1 MRFAPARRALA
12 AVAALTLLT
21 VPAASAE
28 TVAGDGD
35 LVTAGMQTTVDLGTA
50 APGQDVTVNVAF
62 TLTCTGTSHV
72 DPGQMVRLTPGS
84 ITVPVGGSFG
94 VGSLLFAPGAGWPA
108 DGQECPAGLAQV
120 TSPPLRVIVTAP
132 PDPGTGYRYS
142 FTWNRSLAPTGTD
155 DGAVFEGTAP
165 TLVFLLDVADNTP
178 PSLDLPADTTV
189 EGDTVGGA
197 FAAYAVSA
205 SDAEDAVAPT
215 PACSPA
221 VGAVLPLGTTTVD
234 CSVTDGGG
242 LTTTGS
248 FDITVV
254 DTTAPVIATI
264 ADIDLTTGDSAGAVL
279 SYGVPSVAD
288 VVDPSPTVACLPADG
303 SQVPVGTTTVTCTAG
318 DASGNQSSMSFNVV
332 VTYVPTVAWTATW
345 GEPVASSGDTFVA
358 NPGRSVPIKVEIF
371 ADGVEQGSGQ
381 ATLTVTPCNGGAGLA
396 ITLGRDAGRWTGKL
410 DTSLLAGPGCYAA
423 TVSLDGHPAGSFR
436 LDLRGSSTSSSQ
448 GGTKGNAR
456 R

>member
-35 LVTAGMQTTVDLGTA
+35 LVTAGLQTTVDLGTA

-72 DPGQMVRLTPGS
+72 DLGQMVRLTPGS

-94 VGSLLFAPGAGWPA
+94 VGSLVFAPGAGWPA
-108 DGQECPAGLAQV
+108 DGEACPADLAPV
-120 TSPPLRVIVTAP
+120 TSPALRVIVTAP

-142 FTWNRSLAPTGTD
+142 FTWNRSLVPTGID
-155 DGAVFEGTAP
+155 DNAVFEGTAP
-165 TLVFLLDVADNTP
+165 TLVFLLNVADNTP
-178 PSLDLPADTTV
+178 PSLHLPADMTV

-197 FAAYAVSA
+197 VAAYAVSA
-205 SDAEDAVAPT
+205 SDAEDGVAPT

-221 VGAVLPLGTTTVD
+221 VGDVLPLGTTTVD

-242 LTTTGS
+242 LTATGS

-254 DTTAPVIATI
+254 DTTAPVIAAIGDQEI
-264 ADIDLTTGDSAGAVL
+264 ATSDPAGAVL
-279 SYGVPSVAD
+279 SYDLPSAAD
-288 VVDPSPTVACLPADG
+288 VVDPAPTVACLPANG
-303 SQVPVGTTTVTCTAG
+303 SAIPVGTTTVTCSAS
-318 DASGNQSSMSFNVV
+318 DASGNQSSSAFDVV
-332 VTYVPTVAWTATW
+332 VTYVPAVSWTATW
-345 GEPVASSGDTFVA
+345 GEPLASTGDTFVA
-358 NPGRSVPIKVEIF
+358 NPGRSVPIKVETF
-371 ADGVEQGSGQ
+371 ADGIEQGSGQ
-381 ATLTVTPCNGGAGLA
+381 AVLTVTPCDGGTGLA
-396 ITLGRDAGRWTGKL
+396 IALGRDAGRWTGKL
-410 DTSLLAGPGCYAA
+410 DTSLLAGPGCYVA
-423 TVSLDGHPAGSFR
+423 TVSLDGQAAGSFR
-436 LDLRGSSTSSSQ
+436 LDLRGSSTGASQ
-448 GGTKGNAR
+448 GGAKGNAR

>member
-1 MRFAPARRALA
+1 MRFAPARRALV

-35 LVTAGMQTTVDLGTA
+35 LLTAGLQTTIDLGTA
-50 APGQDVTVNVAF
+50 TPGQDVAVNVAF

-72 DPGQMVRLTPGS
+72 DPGQSVRLTPGS

-94 VGSLLFAPGAGWPA
+94 VGSLVFAPGAGWPA
-108 DGQECPAGLAQV
+108 DGEACPADLAAV
-120 TSPPLRVIVTAP
+120 TSPSLRVIVTAP

-142 FTWNRSLAPTGTD
+142 FTWNRSLVPTGTD
-155 DGAVFEGTAP
+155 DSTVFGGTAP
-165 TLVFLLDVADNTP
+165 TLVFLLDVATNTP
-178 PSLDLPADTTV
+178 PSLDLPADMTV

-197 FAAYAVSA
+197 VAAYAVSA
-205 SDAEDAVAPT
+205 SDSEDAVAPT

-221 VGAVLPLGTTTVD
+221 VGAVLPLGTTTVG

-254 DTTAPVIATI
+254 DTTAPVVATI
-264 ADIDLTTGDSAGAVL
+264 ADIDLTTSDPTGALL
-279 SYGVPSVAD
+279 SYGSPTVAD
-288 VVDPSPTVACLPADG
+288 IVDAAPTVACLPADG
-303 SQVPVGTTTVTCTAG
+303 TMIPVGTTTVTCTAR
-318 DASGNQSSMSFNVV
+318 DASGNQSTMSFDAV
-332 VTYVPTVAWTATW
+332 VTYVPAVSWTATW

-381 ATLTVTPCNGGAGLA
+381 ATLTVTPCDGGPGLA
-396 ITLGRDAGRWTGKL
+396 IALGRDAGRWTGKL
-410 DTSLLAGPGCYAA
+410 DTSLLTAQGCYTA
-423 TVSLDGHPAGSFR
+423 TASLDGHTAGGFR
-436 LDLRGSSTSSSQ
+436 LELRASSTGTSQ
-448 GGTKGNAR
+448 GGPKGSAR